1 MRTQV
6 GIIGAGPAGLML
18 SHLLHLQGIESIII
32 ENRTRGEI
40 EGTIRAGLL
49 EQCTVDLM
57 KTTGVGERMMREGHF
72 HEGIELRFNGE
83 SHRIN
88 IQELTRGKKVTVY
101 AQHEVIKDLV
111 DARLKSGGVII
122 FNVDDVSLHDLDTSA
137 PTIRFR
143 KEKDGDFQ
151 EITCDYI
158 AGCDGFHGPSRP
170 SIPSTI
176 RKEYQ
181 KIYPF
186 GWLGILTEAPPSA
199 PELIYGNHERGFALL
214 STRSPEIQ
222 RLYLQVDRNDNIDN
236 WSDDRIWEELH
247 TRLATHDDWKLIE
260 GPIIQKNIVSMRSF
274 VCNPMQHGK
283 LFVAGDAAHIV
294 PPTGAKGLNLAMAD
308 VQILACALG
317 TFYTSNNTE
326 LLERYSETCLRRVW
340 KAERFSW
347 YMTSMLHRHYDHTP
361 FEHQIQLAEMDYV
374 TSSRSAATSLAE
386 NYAGLPIECPEDWL
400 EKLGVLTLN
409 S

>member
-32 ENRTRGEI
+32 ENRTREEI

-111 DARLKSGGVII
+111 DARLKTGGEII

-181 KIYPF
+181 KFIHSV
-186 GWLGILTEAPPSA
+186 GLVS
-199 PELIYGNHERGFALL
+199 
-214 STRSPEIQ
+214 S
-222 RLYLQVDRNDNIDN
+222 
-236 WSDDRIWEELH
+236 
-247 TRLATHDDWKLIE
+247 
-260 GPIIQKNIVSMRSF
+260 QKHHR
-274 VCNPMQHGK
+274 QH
-283 LFVAGDAAHIV
+283 
-294 PPTGAKGLNLAMAD
+294 LN
-308 VQILACALG
+308 
-317 TFYTSNNTE
+317 
-326 LLERYSETCLRRVW
+326 
-340 KAERFSW
+340 
-347 YMTSMLHRHYDHTP
+347 
-361 FEHQIQLAEMDYV
+361 
-374 TSSRSAATSLAE
+374 
-386 NYAGLPIECPEDWL
+386 
-400 EKLGVLTLN
+400 
-409 S
+409 